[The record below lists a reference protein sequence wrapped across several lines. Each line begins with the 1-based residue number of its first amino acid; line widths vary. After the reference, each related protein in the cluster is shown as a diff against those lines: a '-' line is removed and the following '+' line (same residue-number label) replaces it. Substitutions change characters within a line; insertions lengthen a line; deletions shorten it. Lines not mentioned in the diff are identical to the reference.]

1 MPSGFL
7 RWFRQSKYRALVD
20 KGLWLAAWRST
31 KRAHKDKRARKHLL
45 GFIAAVT
52 LLLLLLAGAIVYLVF
67 VIGTGAWLFVPF
79 VIPVMWW
86 IRRSAKREFAPMNIA
101 PQPEAPAPPI
111 LNNDR
116 LIRYLSKL
124 ALLHAVLV
132 DRAGSESYIKQ
143 KELPEGSE
151 VITRRHHLELLKS
164 VGIWENLA
172 PGDREAI
179 MLPDGDW
186 DWARINRVA
195 CGVQAIRALSWI
207 LRIDFGL
214 PFIALQISTD
224 FAMAHELV
232 NNPHQILSATDLV
245 DIGAIQTARE
255 QTHVVLLRCLAE
267 SISRGY
273 LVPKNSDMVEWAKNV
288 SASLG
293 GNQDEDLLIG
303 DKLVSEA
310 TEEQLSWTLA
320 VAKVC
325 DEILTRV
332 KTLMDGSQPVPEILE
347 SNFEEPTRDEN
358 QAAAGNGGDSMSL

>member
-1 MPSGFL
+1 MPSGFA
-7 RWFRQSKYRALVD
+7 RWFRRSKYRVLVD
-20 KGLWLAAWRST
+20 RGLWLGTWRSL
-31 KRAHKDKRARKHLL
+31 KRAHKDKRARRHLL

-52 LLLLLLAGAIVYLVF
+52 LLLLLLAGGIVYLAL
-67 VIGTGAWLFVPF
+67 VIGTGAWFFVPF

-86 IRRSAKREFAPMNIA
+86 IRSSAKREFVPMNIA
-101 PQPEAPAPPI
+101 PQPEPPPTQVV
-111 LNNDR
+111 NSGR
-116 LIRYLSKL
+116 LIGYLSRL

-143 KELPEGSE
+143 KTLPEGSE

-195 CGVQAIRALSWI
+195 CGVEAIRALRWI

-232 NNPHQILSATDLV
+232 NNPQQILSATDLV

-255 QTHVVLLRCLAE
+255 QAHVVLLRCLAE

-273 LVPKNSDMVEWAKNV
+273 LVPKNPDMVEWAKNV
-288 SASLG
+288 SSSLG

-310 TEEQLSWTLA
+310 TEGQLSWTLA
-320 VAKVC
+320 VAKVR
-325 DEILTRV
+325 DEFLARV
-332 KTLMDGSQPVPEILE
+332 KTLMDGSQVVPEIFE
-347 SNFEEPTRDEN
+347 SSFAEPARDET
-358 QAAAGNGGDSMSL
+358 QAGELPEPA